1 MIRFNNDYNRGAH
14 PAILE
19 ALARTNTF
27 SYGGYGQ
34 DEWCERASAAIRAEL
49 DGVDADVHFLVGGT
63 QVNYTVTA
71 AALRPYESVISADTA
86 HIQVHETGAIENS
99 GHKIETV
106 PNVDG
111 KLTAAQVQALAEAY
125 RTSAIPEHIT
135 EPKFVFL
142 SFPSEYGTIYSLA
155 ELKALRAVCDEYGL
169 YLYVDGARMAY
180 GLGAA
185 DNDVTLADLAAL
197 TDAFTIGGTK
207 CGALF
212 GEALVLKNPALRR
225 HFRSYMKQNGALL
238 AKGWLLGLQFATL
251 FEGGRYFEL
260 GRRADALAM
269 RLKAACEAKGLPLYM
284 PNSTNQQFIVVTESQ
299 KATLAKDFI
308 FEGEGTLPDGREIV
322 RFCTSW
328 ASTDEEL
335 DTLCRA
341 IAAL

>member
-19 ALARTNTF
+19 ALARTNTD

-34 DEWCERASAAIRAEL
+34 DAWCERAAVAIRAEL
-49 DGVDADVHFLVGGT
+49 GGVDADIHFLVGGT
-63 QVNYTVTA
+63 QVNYTVIA

-106 PNVDG
+106 PNVNG
-111 KLTAAQVQALAEAY
+111 KLTAAQVRTLAEAY
-125 RTSAIPEHIT
+125 RTSTIPEHIT
-135 EPKFVFL
+135 EPKLVFL
-142 SFPSEYGTIYSLA
+142 SFPSEYGTIYSLT
-155 ELKALRAVCDEYGL
+155 ELRELRAVCDEYGL

-185 DNDVTLADLAAL
+185 DSDVTLADLAAL

-251 FEGGRYFEL
+251 FDNGRYFEL

-269 RLKAACEAKGLPLYM
+269 RFKAACEAKGLPLYL
-284 PNSTNQQFIVVTESQ
+284 PNNTNQQFVILTASQ
-299 KATLAKDFI
+299 RDALAGDFI
-308 FEGEGTLPDGREIV
+308 FEGEGTLLDGREIV

-328 ASTDEEL
+328 ASTDDEL
-335 DTLCRA
+335 DALCRA
-341 IAAL
+341 ITAL

>member
-19 ALARTNTF
+19 ALAKTNTT

-34 DEWCERASAAIRAEL
+34 DEWCERAAAAIRRELGGADAEI
-49 DGVDADVHFLVGGT
+49 HFLVGGT
-63 QVNYTVTA
+63 QVNYTVIA
-71 AALRPYESVISADTA
+71 AALRPYESVVCADTA
-86 HIQVHETGAIENS
+86 HIQVHETGAVENS

-111 KLTAAQVQALAEAY
+111 KLTTADVRRLAEAY
-125 RTSAIPEHIT
+125 RVSTIPEHIT

-142 SFPSEYGTIYSLA
+142 SMPSEYGTIYHLD
-155 ELKALRAVCDEYGL
+155 ELCALRAVCDEYGL

-185 DNDVTLADLAAL
+185 DCDVTLADLAAL
-197 TDAFTIGGTK
+197 CDAFTIGGTK

-212 GEALVLKNPALRR
+212 GEALVLRNVALRR

-251 FEGGRYFEL
+251 FENGRYFEL

-284 PNSTNQQFIVVTESQ
+284 PNSTNQQFIILTDAQ
-299 KATLAKDFI
+299 KAALAADFI
-308 FEGEGTLPDGREIV
+308 FEEEGALPDGRSIV

-328 ASTDEEL
+328 ANTEEEL
-335 DTLCRA
+335 DALCRA

>member
-19 ALARTNTF
+19 ALARTNTD

-34 DEWCERASAAIRAEL
+34 DAWCERAAAAICAEL
-49 DGVDADVHFLVGGT
+49 GGVDADIHFLVGGT
-63 QVNYTVTA
+63 QVNYTVIA
-71 AALRPYESVISADTA
+71 AALRPYESVVSADTA

-106 PNVDG
+106 PNIDG
-111 KLTAAQVQALAEAY
+111 KMTAAQVRTLAEAY
-125 RTSAIPEHIT
+125 RTSTIPEHIT

-185 DNDVTLADLAAL
+185 DCDVTLADLAAL
-197 TDAFTIGGTK
+197 CDAFTIGGTK

-212 GEALVLKNPALRR
+212 GEALVLRNVALRR
-225 HFRSYMKQNGALL
+225 HFRSFMKQNGALL

-251 FEGGRYFEL
+251 FENGRYFEL

-284 PNSTNQQFIVVTESQ
+284 PNSTNQQFIILTDAQ
-299 KATLAKDFI
+299 KAALAADFI
-308 FEGEGTLPDGREIV
+308 FEEEGALPDGRSIV

-328 ASTDEEL
+328 ANTEEEL
-335 DTLCRA
+335 DALCRA
-341 IAAL
+341 LAAL